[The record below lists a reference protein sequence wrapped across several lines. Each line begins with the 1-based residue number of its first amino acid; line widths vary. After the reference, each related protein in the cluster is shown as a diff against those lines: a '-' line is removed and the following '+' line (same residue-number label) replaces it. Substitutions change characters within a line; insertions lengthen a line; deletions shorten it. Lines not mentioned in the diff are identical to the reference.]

1 MDDQPKPFADEAEWR
16 NTLPFE
22 MQHIA
27 EKWGRV
33 KFAIAWNIGSINEAC
48 MVLNKRTK
56 GNMELTRAMFAL
68 TSSMDQLTGMLLDEK
83 EMSYEIVREIQREV
97 EITVALAS
105 AQKPASKLIL
115 PH

>member
-48 MVLNKRTK
+48 MVLNKRIK

-68 TSSMDQLTGMLLDEK
+68 TSSMNQLTSMLLVNMEVTPDTVK
-83 EMSYEIVREIQREV
+83 EIQREV